1 MKHEILTQQLIGL
14 FYDVYNELGHGFLE
28 SIYQKS
34 FAVALQQ
41 AGLQFA
47 QQCPISVTFRGIEMG
62 EFRADL
68 VVESLV
74 IVELKAV
81 QALESAHERQLTNY
95 LRATKFEVGL
105 LFNFGPRAQ
114 VRRVIFDNERKIA
127 RAAAVGSP
135 LSSV

>member
-1 MKHEILTQQLIGL
+1 MKHEILTEQLIGL

-28 SIYQKS
+28 SIYQKA
-34 FAVALQQ
+34 FALALQQ
-41 AGLQFA
+41 AGLRFA

-105 LFNFGPRAQ
+105 LLNFGPKAQ
-114 VRRVIFDNERKIA
+114 VRRVIFDNERKMV

-135 LSSV
+135 VASV